1 MDLTMPTLRR
11 HSTTFYDYT
20 RRNLMEEFNSVE
32 HEIIIEDLEEQIE
45 IIIDEM
51 LDDLSDNESEISEI
65 YEAMDYEY
73 DTEEDVIVTEIRPWD
88 VDEVDEN

>member
-1 MDLTMPTLRR
+1 MDLTIPTLRR

-20 RRNLMEEFNSVE
+20 RRNLMEAFNAAADD
-32 HEIIIEDLEEQIE
+32 IIIDEIEQQIE

-51 LDDLSDNESEISEI
+51 LEDMSDNESETSEI

-73 DTEEDVIVTEIRPWD
+73 DTEEDDIITEIRPWD

>member
-32 HEIIIEDLEEQIE
+32 HENIFEDLEEQIE

-51 LDDLSDNESEISEI
+51 LEDMSDNESETSEI

-88 VDEVDEN
+88 VDEVDEI

>member
-1 MDLTMPTLRR
+1 MDLTIPTLRR

-20 RRNLMEEFNSVE
+20 RRNLLDEFNSVE

-51 LDDLSDNESEISEI
+51 LEDMSDNESETSEI
-65 YEAMDYEY
+65 YEDMDYEY
-73 DTEEDVIVTEIRPWD
+73 DTEEDDIITEIRPWE
-88 VDEVDEN
+88 VDEVDEI